1 MEYFGINGFPN
12 YLLVRESE
20 RDFYVISK
28 KKGDWERIGTKEKD
42 GHVKILLYND
52 NVNRTTRI
60 HTLVAETFVPN
71 PEGKPIVHHIDF
83 DPSNNDPANLM
94 WVTIEEHMSIHKKGK
109 SRSEETRRKQSNS
122 MKGKEPWNKGKP
134 KVEGAGTQPRAVESI
149 DYGGETKRY
158 ESISE
163 ASRQTHISIGN
174 ICSCCNGKRKTAGNR
189 KWRYAK

>member
-1 MEYFGINGFPN
+1 MEFFEINDFPN

-20 RDFYVISK
+20 RDFYVISNQ
-28 KKGDWERIGTKEKD
+28 KGDWERIGTKEKD
-42 GHVKILLYND
+42 GHVKMLLYND
-52 NVNRTTRI
+52 KIKRHTRI
-60 HTLVAETFVPN
+60 HVLVAEMFVPN

-94 WVTIEEHMSIHKKGK
+94 WVTIEEHMSIHKKGVK
-109 SRSEETRRKQSNS
+109 RTEDARRKQSNS

-134 KVEGAGTQPRAVESI
+134 KVEGAGMQPRAVESI

-174 ICSCCNGKRKTAGNR
+174 ICSCCNGKRKTAGKR